1 MTEAAIP
8 RLART
13 EDIDAIVDLIR
24 AHPEQLLSR
33 TREDIEALL
42 DTFWVIDEDGQIV
55 GCCCLEVYSP
65 KIAEVRSLAVR
76 ASVRGRNYGRRLVQA
91 AVAEARSRSIPQILV
106 VTSNP
111 EFFGRLNFKTCLNEK
126 YAMFWE
132 NPETGTQPCES

>member
-1 MTEAAIP
+1 MTEADIP
-8 RLART
+8 RPART
-13 EDIDAIVDLIR
+13 DDIDAIVELIR

-33 TREDIEALL
+33 SRQDIEALL
-42 DTFWVIDEDGQIV
+42 DTFWVIEEGGAIV

-76 ASVRGRNYGRRLVQA
+76 ESVRGRNYGRRLVQA
-91 AVAEARSRSIPQILV
+91 AIAEARSRNIPQILV

-126 YAMFWE
+126 FAMFWDD
-132 NPETGTQPCES
+132 PETDTQPCET